1 MSKQALLDMIPGARR
16 KTVYHEEDGKT
27 YIETRQDVE
36 HIIEAAKLA
45 MDQKPDK
52 EMTRVAYIPEEVL
65 NQSFL
70 EGWFHDNAQW
80 RKWANDPANACYR
93 TTKGTI

>member
-1 MSKQALLDMIPGARR
+1 MSKSALLDMLPRARR
-16 KTVYHEEDGKT
+16 KTIYHEEDGKT

-36 HIIEAAKLA
+36 HIIKAAAEAR
-45 MDQKPDK
+45 DHKPDK
-52 EMTRVAYIPEEVL
+52 EFTLVSYIPEEVL

-80 RKWANDPANACYR
+80 RKWANDPANSCYR